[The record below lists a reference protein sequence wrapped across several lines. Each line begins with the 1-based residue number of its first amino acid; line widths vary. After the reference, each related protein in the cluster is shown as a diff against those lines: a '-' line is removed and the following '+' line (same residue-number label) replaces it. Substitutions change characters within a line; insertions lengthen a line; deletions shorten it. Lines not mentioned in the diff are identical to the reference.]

1 MVRVQTNKAGANSH
15 PVPLFAY
22 ETIHVCTPQRYAKRR
37 KTKKITFF
45 AKKII
50 KSYCTIKNN
59 AYICIVVDDETTT
72 DAAGS
77 ANQNETEMTTL
88 KYTTRTINR
97 EFKIKVSGV
106 FEGKKINTLVGVS
119 GLIRLVADIELTNRL
134 LDRAFESTDDKVI
147 CRLRRGLRIGFY
159 VH

>member
-1 MVRVQTNKAGANSH
+1 
-15 PVPLFAY
+15 
-22 ETIHVCTPQRYAKRR
+22 
-37 KTKKITFF
+37 
-45 AKKII
+45 
-50 KSYCTIKNN
+50 
-59 AYICIVVDDETTT
+59 VVDDETTT

-88 KYTTRTINR
+88 KYTTCTINR

-134 LDRAFESTDDKVI
+134 LDRAFNSTTDSCVCK
-147 CRLRRGLRIGFY
+147 LRRGLKVSFY
-159 VH
+159 VY